1 MRQFIHSDNVGFQRS
16 VRFSTL
22 ALLPVILLFLSVP
35 AVSQQDTSKLK
46 LEQLVETNMAGVTE
60 AWQQND
66 IQKALGL
73 LDELYHNPGLDHTGM
88 TWVNIVYGLACAHS
102 LLHQA
107 DDAIRYFGESVDAGL
122 AYYDN
127 VVKDSDL
134 DFIRGDVRFQKLL
147 SRLKPLGTFWD
158 NPFFGTPYQ
167 ENISDDEKLAGLSRF
182 WSECKYNF
190 VYFDKLPDLNWD
202 SVYFAYLP
210 QIRQT
215 RNTMEYFRVL
225 QRFSAELKD
234 GHTRVEAPNDLL
246 DEIYDRPAI
255 DTRLVEDRVV
265 ITNVVDKELSKMGL
279 KPGLEVVA
287 VDGMPVKTYAE
298 SQVEP
303 YTGASTEQGRQ
314 QLVYSYYLLCG
325 AKSTPVKMTLK
336 DGKAKQFDV
345 ELTRRW
351 RSFLPAPAAKFQMLK
366 DRVAYLELRSFGDN
380 SIVSVFDSLFDQINN
395 ARGLI
400 IDLRENSGGNSDPAF
415 TILSYLVDTAFTTV
429 TVKLPEYMPWRRSQ
443 GLGTKWE
450 TTHWSQSANE
460 KKQFKKPVVVLIG
473 PATASA
479 AEDFVAAFAS
489 LNRGKTIGEP
499 TAGSTGQPIWFS
511 LPGGIVGQVCTN
523 RTVFADGRE
532 YVGVGIRP
540 DIVGRPTVADIRSG
554 RDPVLETALRCLK

>member
-1 MRQFIHSDNVGFQRS
+1 
-16 VRFSTL
+16 
-22 ALLPVILLFLSVP
+22 
-35 AVSQQDTSKLK
+35 
-46 LEQLVETNMAGVTE
+46 MAGVSE

-66 IQKALGL
+66 IPKALGL
-73 LDELYHNPGLDHTGM
+73 LNELYDNPGLDHTGM
-88 TWVNIVYGLACAHS
+88 TWVGIVYGLACAHS
-102 LLHQA
+102 LLHQG
-107 DDAIRYFGESVDAGL
+107 DDAIRYFGESIDAGF
-122 AYYDN
+122 ADYDH

-134 DFIRGDVRFQKLL
+134 DFVRGDVRFQKLL
-147 SRLKPLGTFWD
+147 NRLKPLGAFWD
-158 NPFFGTPYQ
+158 SPFFGTPYK

-215 RNTMEYFRVL
+215 RSTLEYYRVL

-234 GHTRVEAPNDLL
+234 GHTRVEAPNELS

-287 VDGMPVKTYAE
+287 VDGVPVKNYAE
-298 SQVEP
+298 NQVEP
-303 YTGASTEQGRQ
+303 YNGASTKQGRE

-325 AKSTPVKMTLK
+325 AKSASVKLILK
-336 DGKAKQFDV
+336 DGKAKHFEV

-351 RSFLPAPAAKFQMLK
+351 RPFLPAPAVKLQMLK
-366 DRVAYLELRSFGDN
+366 DRAAYLQLRTFGDN
-380 SIVSVFDSLFDQINN
+380 SIVSVFDSLFDQISN

-415 TILSYLVDTAFTTV
+415 TILSYLVDSAFTTV

-443 GLGTKWE
+443 GLGTRWE

-479 AEDFVAAFAS
+479 AEDFVAAFAN
-489 LNRGKTIGEP
+489 LNRGKTVGEP

-511 LPGGIVGQVCTN
+511 LPGGITGQVCTN
-523 RTVFADGRE
+523 RTTFADGSE
-532 YVGVGIRP
+532 YVGVGINP
-540 DIVGRPTVADIRSG
+540 DILVRPTVADIRSG
-554 RDPVLETALRCLK
+554 RDPVLEAALRSLK